1 MFLMLDSA
9 IMHTGESNS
18 VSIPWTVERSVN
30 EMDVYEW
37 IGELAEMGVEGIDN
51 NRDLSQIRSSVWSH
65 IHDKSAVRDT
75 LQTWN
80 QRAGGTS

>member
-18 VSIPWTVERSVN
+18 VSIPWTVERGVN

-51 NRDLSQIRSSVWSH
+51 NHDLSQMRSSVWSH
-65 IHDKSAVRDT
+65 IHDKNAVGNT
-75 LQTWN
+75 LAKWGK
-80 QRAGGTS
+80 RAGR